1 MKRVKLQ
8 DASEALIH
16 ELKGCRVGDTGSG
29 GGILTLGR
37 EYRGSRCPRHAGPL
51 AGGNGGDKE
60 EVKHTRV
67 TGPSPFLDTKKKYKQ
82 TRKQ

>member
-1 MKRVKLQ
+1 MSSRAPGWV
-8 DASEALIH
+8 AHAL
-16 ELKGCRVGDTGSG
+16 

-37 EYRGSRCPRHAGPL
+37 EYRGSRCPRHAGSL

-67 TGPSPFLDTKKKYKQ
+67 TGSSPSRHQKI
-82 TRKQ
+82 

>member
-1 MKRVKLQ
+1 MSSRAAGWVTR
-8 DASEALIH
+8 AL
-16 ELKGCRVGDTGSG
+16 

-67 TGPSPFLDTKKKYKQ
+67 TGPSPFLDTKKI
-82 TRKQ
+82 